1 MSDIFEMFCM
11 DAGKAYYNSEILN
24 NDEYTDV
31 REEIFQLQK
40 AYQEIELTEEQRH
53 IIDRLMRVN
62 SELDEEAMELIYR
75 QGLIDCVDLLK
86 NLHVL

>member
-1 MSDIFEMFCM
+1 MSNIFEIFCK

-24 NDEYTDV
+24 NDEYADV
-31 REEIFQLQK
+31 REEILQLQK
-40 AYQEIELTEEQRH
+40 AYREIELTDEQRH

-75 QGLIDCVDLLK
+75 QGLIDCVNLLK
-86 NLHVL
+86 DLHIL